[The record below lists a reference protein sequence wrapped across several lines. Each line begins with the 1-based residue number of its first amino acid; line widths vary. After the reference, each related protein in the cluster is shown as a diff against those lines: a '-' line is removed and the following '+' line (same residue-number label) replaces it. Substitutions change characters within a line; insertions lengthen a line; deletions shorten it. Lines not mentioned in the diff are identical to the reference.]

1 MFNQEMTVRASVAD
15 EKSGGDESAEREESD
30 QDLVAGLERLPRDGG
45 AYARDP
51 RREKACANLHHREHG
66 RAPVGRVR
74 AHQTIPC
81 PRTSHGEIH
90 NPKITMEV
98 QAKAKWVRT
107 SPRKVRLVARTLRDL
122 PVSEALVACS
132 FMPKAAARD
141 VAKVIRSA
149 QANAENNFNLVK
161 DDLVI
166 KDIRVEPGPMLKRG
180 QPRAMGRLF
189 SIFKR
194 TSHITAIVEDRPGVV
209 KRRSAALPRAPQP
222 AASRPTPAAAAAA
235 RAAAALEPATTESDE
250 TVAPARPKKPKAQPT
265 PSASKAPAEG

>member
-1 MFNQEMTVRASVAD
+1 
-15 EKSGGDESAEREESD
+15 
-30 QDLVAGLERLPRDGG
+30 
-45 AYARDP
+45 
-51 RREKACANLHHREHG
+51 
-66 RAPVGRVR
+66 
-74 AHQTIPC
+74 
-81 PRTSHGEIH
+81 
-90 NPKITMEV
+90 MEV

-107 SPRKVRLVARTLRDL
+107 SPRKVRLVAQTLRNL

-166 KDIRVEPGPMLKRG
+166 KEIRVEPGPMLKRG

-209 KRRSAALPRAPQP
+209 KRRTAALPRAPQP
-222 AASRPTPAAAAAA
+222 AGRPTPTPAAAAAA
-235 RAAAALEPATTESDE
+235 RAAAATQPATTESDE
-250 TVAPARPKKPKAQPT
+250 PEAPARPKKAKAEMTTDAPKTEAQ
-265 PSASKAPAEG
+265 SAKAAGKTSESKSKKTESKKTDEPRKDSKEKKSK

>member
-1 MFNQEMTVRASVAD
+1 
-15 EKSGGDESAEREESD
+15 
-30 QDLVAGLERLPRDGG
+30 
-45 AYARDP
+45 
-51 RREKACANLHHREHG
+51 
-66 RAPVGRVR
+66 
-74 AHQTIPC
+74 
-81 PRTSHGEIH
+81 
-90 NPKITMEV
+90 MEV

-161 DDLVI
+161 DDLVV

-209 KRRSAALPRAPQP
+209 KRRTAALPRAPQP
-222 AASRPTPAAAAAA
+222 SSRPAPTPAAAAAAA
-235 RAAAALEPATTESDE
+235 RAAADLEPATTESGE
-250 TVAPARPKKPKAQPT
+250 TAAPQKSKKSKAEPKAQ
-265 PSASKAPAEG
+265 ASTAPAAGKKTQAKKTESKKKDEAKKDTKEKKGK

>member
-1 MFNQEMTVRASVAD
+1 
-15 EKSGGDESAEREESD
+15 
-30 QDLVAGLERLPRDGG
+30 
-45 AYARDP
+45 
-51 RREKACANLHHREHG
+51 
-66 RAPVGRVR
+66 
-74 AHQTIPC
+74 
-81 PRTSHGEIH
+81 
-90 NPKITMEV
+90 MEV

-107 SPRKVRLVARTLRDL
+107 SPRKVRLVAQTLRNL

-180 QPRAMGRLF
+180 QPRAMGRLY

-194 TSHITAIVEDRPGVV
+194 TSHITAVVEDRPGVV
-209 KRRSAALPRAPQP
+209 RRRAAALPRAPQP
-222 AASRPTPAAAAAA
+222 TARPTPTPAAAA
-235 RAAAALEPATTESDE
+235 RAAATTQPATTESDE
-250 TVAPARPKKPKAQPT
+250 VEAPARPRKAKPKAETGEAEAATAKADVKEPQSRKGEAKKT
-265 PSASKAPAEG
+265 GSKKKDEPKKDTKEKKSK

>member
-1 MFNQEMTVRASVAD
+1 
-15 EKSGGDESAEREESD
+15 
-30 QDLVAGLERLPRDGG
+30 
-45 AYARDP
+45 
-51 RREKACANLHHREHG
+51 
-66 RAPVGRVR
+66 
-74 AHQTIPC
+74 
-81 PRTSHGEIH
+81 
-90 NPKITMEV
+90 MEV

-107 SPRKVRLVARTLRDL
+107 SPRKVRLVAQTLRNL

-132 FMPKAAARD
+132 FMPKSAARD

-166 KDIRVEPGPMLKRG
+166 KEIRVEPGPMLKRG

-209 KRRSAALPRAPQP
+209 KRRTAALPRAPQP
-222 AASRPTPAAAAAA
+222 AARPAPTAAAAAAA
-235 RAAAALEPATTESDE
+235 RAAAASEPATTESDE
-250 TVAPARPKKPKAQPT
+250 REAPAKPKKAKAAPKAQ
-265 PSASKAPAEG
+265 ASTAPESGKKTQAKKTEGKKDEPKKDTKEKKSK

>member
-1 MFNQEMTVRASVAD
+1 
-15 EKSGGDESAEREESD
+15 
-30 QDLVAGLERLPRDGG
+30 
-45 AYARDP
+45 
-51 RREKACANLHHREHG
+51 
-66 RAPVGRVR
+66 
-74 AHQTIPC
+74 
-81 PRTSHGEIH
+81 
-90 NPKITMEV
+90 MEV

-107 SPRKVRLVARTLRDL
+107 SPRKVRLVARTRRNL

-209 KRRSAALPRAPQP
+209 KRRTAALPRAPQP
-222 AASRPTPAAAAAA
+222 TSRPAPTSAA
-235 RAAAALEPATTESDE
+235 RAAAAVQPATTESDE
-250 TVAPARPKKPKAQPT
+250 PVAPARPKKAKAESKAP
-265 PSASKAPAEG
+265 ASKAPAEGKKTEAKKSDVKKTEAKKKDDGKKDTKEKKSK

>member
-1 MFNQEMTVRASVAD
+1 
-15 EKSGGDESAEREESD
+15 
-30 QDLVAGLERLPRDGG
+30 
-45 AYARDP
+45 
-51 RREKACANLHHREHG
+51 
-66 RAPVGRVR
+66 
-74 AHQTIPC
+74 
-81 PRTSHGEIH
+81 
-90 NPKITMEV
+90 MEV

-107 SPRKVRLVARTLRDL
+107 SPRKVRLVARTLRNL

-209 KRRSAALPRAPQP
+209 KRRTAALPRAPQP
-222 AASRPTPAAAAAA
+222 TSRQTPPATPAAA
-235 RAAAALEPATTESDE
+235 RAAATLEPATTESDE
-250 TVAPARPKKPKAQPT
+250 RVAPARPKKAG
-265 PSASKAPAEG
+265 AESKAPASKTTAEGKKTEAKKTEAKKKDDGKKDTKEKKSK

>member
-1 MFNQEMTVRASVAD
+1 
-15 EKSGGDESAEREESD
+15 
-30 QDLVAGLERLPRDGG
+30 
-45 AYARDP
+45 
-51 RREKACANLHHREHG
+51 
-66 RAPVGRVR
+66 
-74 AHQTIPC
+74 
-81 PRTSHGEIH
+81 
-90 NPKITMEV
+90 MEV

-107 SPRKVRLVARTLRDL
+107 SPRKVRLVARTLRNL

-209 KRRSAALPRAPQP
+209 RRRSAALPRAPQP
-222 AASRPTPAAAAAA
+222 TGRPAPTPAAAAAA
-235 RAAAALEPATTESDE
+235 RAAAAIEPATTESDE
-250 TVAPARPKKPKAQPT
+250 RVAPARPKKAKAE
-265 PSASKAPAEG
+265 SKAPASKTPAEGKKTEAKKPDVKKTEAKKKDDGKKDTKEKKSK

>member
-1 MFNQEMTVRASVAD
+1 
-15 EKSGGDESAEREESD
+15 
-30 QDLVAGLERLPRDGG
+30 
-45 AYARDP
+45 
-51 RREKACANLHHREHG
+51 
-66 RAPVGRVR
+66 
-74 AHQTIPC
+74 
-81 PRTSHGEIH
+81 
-90 NPKITMEV
+90 MEV

-222 AASRPTPAAAAAA
+222 AAAGRPTPAAAA
-235 RAAAALEPATTESDE
+235 RAAAAPTPATTESDE
-250 TVAPARPKKPKAQPT
+250 SVAPAPPKKPKAQPA
-265 PSASKAPAEG
+265 PSASKALTEGKKTEAKKTQAKKKDDGKKDTKEKKSK

>member
-1 MFNQEMTVRASVAD
+1 
-15 EKSGGDESAEREESD
+15 
-30 QDLVAGLERLPRDGG
+30 
-45 AYARDP
+45 
-51 RREKACANLHHREHG
+51 
-66 RAPVGRVR
+66 
-74 AHQTIPC
+74 
-81 PRTSHGEIH
+81 
-90 NPKITMEV
+90 MEV

-107 SPRKVRLVARTLRDL
+107 SPRKVRLVARTLRNL

-209 KRRSAALPRAPQP
+209 KRRAALPRAPQP
-222 AASRPTPAAAAAA
+222 AASRPAPTPAAAAAA
-235 RAAAALEPATTESDE
+235 RAGAALEPATTESDE
-250 TVAPARPKKPKAQPT
+250 RVAPARPKKAKAPST
-265 PSASKAPAEG
+265 PPASKAAAEGKKTEAKKTQAKRKDDGKKDTKEKKSK

>member
-1 MFNQEMTVRASVAD
+1 
-15 EKSGGDESAEREESD
+15 
-30 QDLVAGLERLPRDGG
+30 
-45 AYARDP
+45 
-51 RREKACANLHHREHG
+51 
-66 RAPVGRVR
+66 
-74 AHQTIPC
+74 
-81 PRTSHGEIH
+81 
-90 NPKITMEV
+90 MEV

-107 SPRKVRLVARTLRDL
+107 SPRKVRLVARTLRNL

-209 KRRSAALPRAPQP
+209 RRRTAALPRAPQP
-222 AASRPTPAAAAAA
+222 AARPTPTANAAAAA
-235 RAAAALEPATTESDE
+235 RAAAVSEPATTESDE
-250 TVAPARPKKPKAQPT
+250 REAPAKPKRGKAEPKAQ
-265 PSASKAPAEG
+265 ASTAPEAGKKTQAKKTETKKKDEAKKDTKEKKGK

>member
-1 MFNQEMTVRASVAD
+1 
-15 EKSGGDESAEREESD
+15 
-30 QDLVAGLERLPRDGG
+30 
-45 AYARDP
+45 
-51 RREKACANLHHREHG
+51 
-66 RAPVGRVR
+66 
-74 AHQTIPC
+74 
-81 PRTSHGEIH
+81 
-90 NPKITMEV
+90 MEV

-107 SPRKVRLVARTLRDL
+107 SPRKVRLVARTLRNL

-209 KRRSAALPRAPQP
+209 KRRAALPRAPQP
-222 AASRPTPAAAAAA
+222 ASRPAPTPAAAAAA
-235 RAAAALEPATTESDE
+235 RTGAALEPATTESDE
-250 TVAPARPKKPKAQPT
+250 RAAPARPKKAKT
-265 PSASKAPAEG
+265 PSAPPASKAAAEGKKTEAKKTESKKKDDGKKDTKEKKSK

>member
-1 MFNQEMTVRASVAD
+1 
-15 EKSGGDESAEREESD
+15 
-30 QDLVAGLERLPRDGG
+30 
-45 AYARDP
+45 
-51 RREKACANLHHREHG
+51 
-66 RAPVGRVR
+66 
-74 AHQTIPC
+74 
-81 PRTSHGEIH
+81 
-90 NPKITMEV
+90 MEV

-107 SPRKVRLVARTLRDL
+107 SPRKVRLVAQTLRNL

-132 FMPKAAARD
+132 FMPRAAARD

-161 DDLVI
+161 DDLVV

-209 KRRSAALPRAPQP
+209 RRRTAALPRAPQP
-222 AASRPTPAAAAAA
+222 RPTERDKPVGPAAAAGA
-235 RAAAALEPATTESDE
+235 RAAVAAEPATTESDE
-250 TVAPARPKKPKAQPT
+250 REVRKPRRGRADAPKEAEASTTTETGKKTQPKKTDNKAEAKTTPAR
-265 PSASKAPAEG
+265 AEGKKKDTKEKKGK

>member
-1 MFNQEMTVRASVAD
+1 
-15 EKSGGDESAEREESD
+15 
-30 QDLVAGLERLPRDGG
+30 
-45 AYARDP
+45 
-51 RREKACANLHHREHG
+51 
-66 RAPVGRVR
+66 
-74 AHQTIPC
+74 
-81 PRTSHGEIH
+81 
-90 NPKITMEV
+90 MEV

-107 SPRKVRLVARTLRDL
+107 SPRKVRLVARTLRNL

-209 KRRSAALPRAPQP
+209 RRRTAALPRAPQP
-222 AASRPTPAAAAAA
+222 TSRPAPPAAAAAA
-235 RAAAALEPATTESDE
+235 RAAAALAPATTESDE
-250 TVAPARPKKPKAQPT
+250 RVAPARPKKAKPEGKAP
-265 PSASKAPAEG
+265 ASKAPAEGKKTEAKKTDAKKKDDGKKDTKEKKSK

>member
-1 MFNQEMTVRASVAD
+1 
-15 EKSGGDESAEREESD
+15 
-30 QDLVAGLERLPRDGG
+30 
-45 AYARDP
+45 
-51 RREKACANLHHREHG
+51 
-66 RAPVGRVR
+66 
-74 AHQTIPC
+74 
-81 PRTSHGEIH
+81 
-90 NPKITMEV
+90 MEV

-132 FMPKAAARD
+132 FMPKAGARD

-250 TVAPARPKKPKAQPT
+250 TVAPARPKKPTAQPA
-265 PSASKAPAEG
+265 PSASKAPAEGKKTEAKKTQAKKKDDGKKDTKEKKSK